1 MATSFL
7 LSLSSRSFASLSLSF
22 SHRVSFSSS
31 SRLLSGVSWTIQER
45 ERVKREES
53 FFGLVERRGGI
64 RKNLEMKERRI
75 DFGEGQVRGRRK
87 QERITIIERRGER
100 ERGVRERVEREEKRR
115 ERREREG
122 MMMMREMVCSQNLL
136 RWKGRKGATEIR
148 SGDLLEL
155 KGEPFLVAST
165 FLSRKGKTNAFV
177 QVFFFLFFFFFFLF
191 FFFILFY
198 FFFSFSFL
206 FLFFFYSFSFC
217 FYFIFIKS
225 LFFFLEL
232 KKALK
237 QLEMKH
243 LFRKSKS
250 NARLKTDEVV
260 TFYEVEATP
269 CVLQFVFLS
278 LFFFS
283 FFSFFPFLLFSFLFF
298 LLIPYFFVFFFFSK
312 RVQRNCKREKETAF
326 ISFRTSRRHWDN

>member
-1 MATSFL
+1 
-7 LSLSSRSFASLSLSF
+7 
-22 SHRVSFSSS
+22 
-31 SRLLSGVSWTIQER
+31 LLSGVSWTIQER

-177 QVFFFLFFFFFFLF
+177 Q
-191 FFFILFY
+191 
-198 FFFSFSFL
+198 
-206 FLFFFYSFSFC
+206 
-217 FYFIFIKS
+217 
-225 LFFFLEL
+225 
-232 KKALK
+232 
-237 QLEMKH
+237 LEMKH

-269 CVLQFVFLS
+269 CVLQEFKEIVKGKKKQHLLVLELQEDIGTIDVNLSELGLDHVVPFLS
-278 LFFFS
+278 EGLELTVMMVEEKPFEIK
-283 FFSFFPFLLFSFLFF
+283 FPDVECEISPDVMGWDKGSKTGQRLTLLTNGQSVKAPHHVKAGDIVTVRLPS
-298 LLIPYFFVFFFFSK
+298 LKVM
-312 RVQRNCKREKETAF
+312 
-326 ISFRTSRRHWDN
+326 